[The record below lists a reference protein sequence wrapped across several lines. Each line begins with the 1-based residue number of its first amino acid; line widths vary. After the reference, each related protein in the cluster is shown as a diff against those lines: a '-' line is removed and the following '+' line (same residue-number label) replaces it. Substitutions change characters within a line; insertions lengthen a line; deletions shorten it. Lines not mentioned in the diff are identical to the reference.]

1 LRLRCLE
8 KIETP
13 RIVVVVEALT
23 GPDSASGPGQIAER
37 PVPDQGRS
45 RRIE

>member
-1 LRLRCLE
+1 MSKTSTLRLRCLE

-23 GPDSASGPGQIAER
+23 WPDSASGSGQIA
-37 PVPDQGRS
+37 
-45 RRIE
+45 